1 MIKIELIKE
10 LGATPIFLEI
20 EEGTTLEKLVNLHSE
35 GLPYRVLA
43 ARVNNRNEELTKK
56 LKTNAK
62 VMFLDLRDIAV
73 SRIYQ
78 NSVSFIYMKAVYD
91 VLGNV
96 KVGIENSL
104 HKGVYTEIKTKEPL
118 TVEEVAKIEVRMRE
132 IVKEDIPLIKMRLER
147 DQAMRLFA
155 EGNHEIKMRMLQRAP
170 DVKSLPIYS
179 CGGFMNFFYGKM
191 VPSTGYIEHFEVRKY
206 RNGVLVRFPDRAN
219 PNKVPEFRDDSKLYQ
234 AFGEAKRWGNLMGIS
249 YAEDLNEKIESGAY
263 KEIIQIS
270 EALHE
275 KKIAFIADE
284 IRKEK
289 KRVILIS
296 GPSSAGKTSFSK
308 RLIIQLMV
316 GGEKPIYIGMDDYF
330 LDRHQT
336 PLLPDGSPNFE
347 DLEAMDIE
355 LFESNMNDLLDGKE
369 VDLPSFSF
377 IEGKKSFGHR
387 VIKAA
392 KNQLLVIEGIHSLNR
407 EATKKIDEELKY
419 KIYISPFTQLNID
432 NHNRIP
438 TTDARFLRRIVRDHQ
453 FRGYSADKTIGQ
465 WVKVRDGEDKN
476 IFPFN
481 DEADML
487 FNTAHIYELAV
498 LKKYA
503 EPMLKAIGPDNEA
516 HSEAVRLLRF
526 LAFFKTIED
535 DSFIPNNSI
544 IREFIGGSI
553 LV

>member
-10 LGATPIFLEI
+10 IGTEPIHLEVEKETTI
-20 EEGTTLEKLVNLHSE
+20 EDLVKLHSQD
-35 GLPYRVLA
+35 LPYRVLA
-43 ARVNNRNEELTKK
+43 ARVNNKNEELTLK
-56 LKTNAK
+56 LKK
-62 VMFLDLRDIAV
+62 DSQVVFLDLRNTAV

-91 VLGNV
+91 LFGNV
-96 KVGIENSL
+96 NVGIENSL
-104 HKGVYTEIKTKEPL
+104 HKGVYTEVKTKEPL
-118 TVEEVAKIEVRMRE
+118 TVEDVARIEDRMRE
-132 IVKEDIPLIKMRLER
+132 IVEEDIPLIKLRLAR

-155 EGNHEIKMRMLQRAP
+155 EGNHEIKMRMLENAP

-179 CGGFMNFFYGKM
+179 CGGFMNFFYAKM
-191 VPSTGYIEHFEVRKY
+191 VPSTGYVEHFEVRKY

-219 PNKVPEFRDDSKLYQ
+219 PNQVPPFRDDSKLYQ
-234 AFGEAKRWGNLMGIS
+234 AFGEAKTWGNLMGIS
-249 YAEDLNEKIESGAY
+249 YAEDLNEKIANGEY

-275 KKIAFIADE
+275 KKIAYIADE
-284 IRKEK
+284 VKEQR

-308 RLIIQLMV
+308 KLIIQLMAL
-316 GGEKPIYIGMDDYF
+316 GEKPIYIGMDDYF

-347 DLEAMDIE
+347 DMEAMDIE

-369 VDLPSFSF
+369 VDLPTFDF
-377 IEGKKSFGHR
+377 IEGKKNFGHR
-387 VIKAA
+387 IIKAK

-407 EATKKIDEELKY
+407 EATKEISDDLKY
-419 KIYISPFTQLNID
+419 RIYISPFTQLNID

-453 FRGYSADKTIGQ
+453 FRGYSADMTIDQ

-481 DEADML
+481 DEADVL
-487 FNTAHIYELAV
+487 FNSAHIYELGV

-503 EPMLKAIGPDNEA
+503 EPMLKAIGPDHEA
-516 HSEAVRLLRF
+516 HSEAIRLLRF

-535 DSFIPNNSI
+535 DSYIPNNSI

>member
-1 MIKIELIKE
+1 MIKIELVKE
-10 LGATPIFLEI
+10 VGTEPVHI
-20 EEGTTLEKLVNLHSE
+20 EVEECITLEELVKQYGE
-35 GLPYRVLA
+35 GAPYRILA
-43 ARVNNRNEELTKK
+43 ARVNNKNEELTKK
-56 LKTNAK
+56 IEKDSK
-62 VMFLDLRDIAV
+62 VVFLDLRDIAV

-78 NSVSFIYMKAVYD
+78 NSVSFLYLKAVYD

-104 HKGVYTEIKTKEPL
+104 HKGVYTEIKTHEPL
-118 TVEEVAKIEVRMRE
+118 KVEDVEKIEERMWE
-132 IVKEDIPLIKMRLER
+132 IVREDIPLIKLRLDR

-155 EGNHEIKMRMLQRAP
+155 AGNHEIKMRMLERAP

-219 PNKVPEFRDDSKLYQ
+219 PDQVPPFKDDGKLYQ

-249 YAEDLNEKIESGAY
+249 YAEDLNEKIETGEY

-275 KKIAFIADE
+275 KKIAYIADE
-284 IRKEK
+284 IKKQK

-296 GPSSAGKTSFSK
+296 GPSSSGKTSFAR
-308 RLIIQLMV
+308 RLIIQLRV
-316 GGEKPIYIGMDDYF
+316 AGEHPLYIGMDDYF

-347 DLEAMDIE
+347 DLEALDIE
-355 LFESNMNDLLDGKE
+355 LFERNINDLLMGKE
-369 VDLPSFSF
+369 VDLPSFDF
-377 IEGKKSFGHR
+377 IEGKKSYGQR
-387 VIKAA
+387 IIKANR
-392 KNQLLVIEGIHSLNR
+392 NQPLVIEGIHSLNR
-407 EATKKIDEELKY
+407 ETTKAIKEDLKY

-453 FRGYSADKTIGQ
+453 FRGYSADKTITQ

-487 FNTAHIYELAV
+487 FNSAHIYELPV
-498 LKKYA
+498 LRKYA
-503 EPMLKAIGPDNEA
+503 EPMLKEISQDNEA
-516 HSEAVRLLRF
+516 YSEAVRLLRF
-526 LAFFKTIED
+526 LAFFKMIED
-535 DSFIPNNSI
+535 DSYIPNNSI